1 MNVEHC
7 HTVIRTAHTAVDD
20 ALNPLIDAEGGD
32 PAAAFLVAGGAVK
45 FLGSILAFLQMSG
58 KDPAHHRKLIIDM
71 MDETQKQIVDQAK
84 ATLQ

>member
-7 HTVIRTAHTAVDD
+7 HTVIRTAHTAVDQ
-20 ALNPLIDAEGGD
+20 ALNPMIDAEGGD

-45 FLGSILAFLQMSG
+45 FLGSVLAFMETSG
-58 KDPAHHRKLIIDM
+58 KDPAHYRKLIIDM
-71 MDETQKQIVDQAK
+71 MDETQRQIVEQMK